1 MGGLGPNV
9 WVWLL
14 VKSHYLQ
21 VQHGSLGPERVNV
34 VKPFITKITILWMLA
49 IPSHGRF
56 MARVWESQGSWKQV
70 VFPPGKT
77 SVCLVISHK
86 SYSCFIQKQN
96 GLMIQHHFKI
106 LQGWVVQAPSA
117 VTLAGLGQHVEDWNC
132 LWGSSSCK
140 DRRGAHT
147 QPDGS
152 WSWVIMDKTWLSNAF
167 QNHVYFR
174 IRSKYTDKYS
184 DQVFSTHERHHFK
197 KAKNNNMSHMR
208 FIRYLWFITQGFR
221 AISGLTDCW
230 RSLADERWR
239 SRGKNVESLLAAYEV
254 LTEDAEEVKGRR
266 HFLEGI
272 WW

>member
-1 MGGLGPNV
+1 
-9 WVWLL
+9 
-14 VKSHYLQ
+14 
-21 VQHGSLGPERVNV
+21 
-34 VKPFITKITILWMLA
+34 
-49 IPSHGRF
+49 
-56 MARVWESQGSWKQV
+56 
-70 VFPPGKT
+70 
-77 SVCLVISHK
+77 LVISPK
-86 SYSCFIQKQN
+86 SYSCFMLFYPKTEWADDPTSLWN
-96 GLMIQHHFKI
+96 SSGLSCSSPECRDPRWLRSTCWGLKLSVGLLK
-106 LQGWVVQAPSA
+106 LQGPERC
-117 VTLAGLGQHVEDWNC
+117 THNLLGHGV
-132 LWGSSSCK
+132 
-140 DRRGAHT
+140 
-147 QPDGS
+147 
-152 WSWVIMDKTWLSNAF
+152 WVIMDKTWLSNAF

-184 DQVFSTHERHHFK
+184 DQVFSTHERHDFK